1 MMPLTMIGIGE
12 AGKIARVSG
21 SSDVKRYL
29 ENLGFVQG
37 ADVRV
42 LSSIGGNVIVNIK
55 DSRIAINAEM
65 ARHIQI

>member
-1 MMPLTMIGIGE
+1 MMPLTLIGIGE
-12 AGKIARVSG
+12 TGKIARVGG
-21 SSDVKRYL
+21 SSDVRRYL

-37 ADVRV
+37 TNVQV
-42 LSSIGGNVIVNIK
+42 LASNGGNVIVNIK